1 MFSSSYIIKAI
12 DQFSPIASKVS
23 QGFDKISNKAN
34 TAAQSTSKF
43 SKALTTMSKLKAL
56 ATGTIGYYAFSTLD
70 KFSEQMQ
77 GVKAVATQ
85 TGVSFKQLEEQ
96 AKELGRTTRYTASD
110 AAGAQYFLAK
120 AGYDT
125 KKIYDSMPDTLNLA
139 AAGNLDIAQSADI
152 VTNIMAGYGLKSNEL
167 TEAVDILAQSF
178 SSANT
183 DLIELGTAMKYAG
196 PIAKKAKLDFAETTA
211 VLGKLADA
219 GYKGSL
225 GGTTLRQA
233 ISKLSKPTKEAQK
246 YMRYYGLQ
254 LRQSNGEIKSI
265 IDIVKELEKSSLNT
279 AGYMAIFGQRA
290 GPGMAAL
297 VSQGSKS
304 LEELNEKLQNSQG
317 VAKKIA
323 DIQMEGLHGTWIKLK
338 SAAEGLVHAIGDAG
352 LTNILV
358 GLGKAVTFLIN
369 MFSGFINLVTKG
381 AEIIGGG
388 FSEALVD
395 AYFGVKHLYEAFSEW
410 LSGRLVDTVVFLTE
424 KFKQLYDWILKIIDK
439 IKSFDIIG
447 KAKDKFNDFKGWL
460 GDTFSMNPEVNE
472 TKVEQIQTG
481 LNQTMIPKNEIDLKM
496 TVIDKNENIGNI
508 QTSIRG
514 SGDLNMNVGRS
525 SMGF

>member
-12 DQFSPIASKVS
+12 DQFSPVASKVS

-34 TAAQSTSKF
+34 NAAQSTSRV

-56 ATGTIGYYAFSTLD
+56 ATGTIGYYAFNTLT

-85 TGVSFKQLEEQ
+85 TKVSFEKLEQQ

-110 AAGAQYFLAK
+110 AAAAQYFLAK

-125 KKIYDSMPDTLNLA
+125 QKIYDSMPDTLNLA

-152 VTNIMAGYGLKSNEL
+152 VTNIMAGYGIQSNEL
-167 TEAVDILAQSF
+167 SNAVDILTKSF
-178 SSANT
+178 TSANT
-183 DLIELGTAMKYAG
+183 DLVELGVAMKYAG
-196 PIAKKAKLDFAETTA
+196 PIAKKAGLDFAETTA
-211 VLGKLADA
+211 ALGKLADA

-233 ISKLSKPTKEAQK
+233 ISKLSKPTKEAQRYMK
-246 YMRYYGLQ
+246 YFGLQ
-254 LRQSNGEIKSI
+254 LRKSNGEVKPLIEI
-265 IDIVKELEKSSLNT
+265 IKELEKSSLNT

-304 LEELNEKLQNSQG
+304 LEELNQKLQNSQG
-317 VAKKIA
+317 TAQKTA
-323 DIQMEGLHGTWIKLK
+323 DIQMQGLYGTWIKLK
-338 SAAEGLVHAIGDAG
+338 SAADGLVLAIGDLG
-352 LTNILV
+352 LTNVLVILGHV
-358 GLGKAVTFLIN
+358 LAFIIN
-369 MFSGFINLVTKG
+369 VFSKFINLVAEG
-381 AEIIGGG
+381 AKIIGGG
-388 FSEALVD
+388 FAEALVD
-395 AYFGVKHLYEAFSEW
+395 VYFKAKHLYEA
-410 LSGRLVDTVVFLTE
+410 LSDLVSIALVKSIDYITNKWKEF
-424 KFKQLYDWILKIIDK
+424 YDWILKVIDK

-447 KAKDKFNDFKGWL
+447 RTKSKFNEFTNWIGDKFSF
-460 GDTFSMNPEVNE
+460 NPD
-472 TKVEQIQTG
+472 VEENRVDNITSNIEQTS
-481 LNQTMIPKNEIDLKM
+481 TPWSKIDMKLE
-496 TVIDKNENIGNI
+496 VIDKNENVKNI
-508 QTSIRG
+508 QTSIMG
-514 SGDLNMNVGRS
+514 SSSLNMDVGRS